1 MKINFKRETSNYM
14 ITQQYFDFLSGLKA
28 NNDKIWFTEN
38 KPQYEKLKSDFE
50 KIVSELINEVSIFEP
65 KVSILKPKD
74 CVFRIYKDVRFSKD
88 KLPYKTNMGAFF
100 VPGGKKSGMAGYYI
114 HIEPG
119 ACFLGGGIYMPQ
131 PPILKNIR
139 DEVYYNYE
147 EFLKVISEKNFVK
160 YFKTISGSKTTLIPK
175 GFPKDFAGADYLK
188 FKDFT
193 VLHEVKDNFLTDKSA
208 LKNTIEI
215 FKAMKPFNDFL
226 NTTFVS

>member
-1 MKINFKRETSNYM
+1 MLNEK
-14 ITQQYFDFLSGLKA
+14 YFDFLSGLKE

-38 KPQYEKLKSDFE
+38 KPTYEKLKSDFE
-50 KIVSELINEVSIFEP
+50 KIVSVLINEVSIFEP
-65 KVSILKPKD
+65 KISILKPKD

-88 KLPYKTNMGAFF
+88 KLPYKTNMGAFL
-100 VPGGKKSGMAGYYI
+100 VPGGKKSGMAGYYL

-131 PPILKNIR
+131 PPVLKNIR

-147 EFLKVISEKNFVK
+147 EFLKVISEKNFIK
-160 YFKTISGSKTTLIPK
+160 YFKTISGSKTTLMPK

-193 VLHEVKDNFLTDKSA
+193 VLYEVKDNFLTDKNA

-226 NTTFVS
+226 NATFVS